1 MADLNGDAKRETT
14 LEGAGEQGNEPKRD
28 SAAAAALTVGSDA
41 GSASSRQP
49 RRASRIVAWCVL
61 ALAAVA
67 IVACGWAVIAPSLQQ
82 SDAQRTQNAVSA
94 SGEEADGSAD
104 VEGKSTNDGQG
115 QNATSAGDD
124 ASSDDSAGSSQA
136 ASGADASAVTL
147 GSSSSDGAESSSG
160 RQSFSDAS
168 SSGSS
173 ASASDGAEAPSGSGS
188 GSSNSGSA
196 TAERPPADNTVTVT
210 VTIDSSAAGSPV
222 SLSTTLTFEQGATVY
237 DALVGTGVAV
247 GASQTAYGVYVSSI
261 GGLAEKQYGPNSGW
275 TYYVNGAFVNTACS
289 GCVLSDGDSVLWTY
303 VNVTE

>member
-104 VEGKSTNDGQG
+104 VEGESTNDGQG

-124 ASSDDSAGSSQA
+124 GSWDDSAGSSQA

-160 RQSFSDAS
+160 RQSYSDAS

-173 ASASDGAEAPSGSGS
+173 GSASDGAEAPSGSGS

-261 GGLAEKQYGPNSGW
+261 GGLVEKQYGPNSGW

>member
-1 MADLNGDAKRETT
+1 MADLNGDAKRETM

-61 ALAAVA
+61 ALAAAA

-94 SGEEADGSAD
+94 SGEETDGSAD
-104 VEGKSTNDGQG
+104 VEGESTNDGQG

-136 ASGADASAVTL
+136 ASVADASAVTS

-160 RQSFSDAS
+160 RQSYSDAS

-196 TAERPPADNTVTVT
+196 TERPPADNTVTVT

-289 GCVLSDGDSVLWTY
+289 SCVLSDGDSVLWTY

>member
-67 IVACGWAVIAPSLQQ
+67 IVACGWAVVAPSLQQ

-104 VEGKSTNDGQG
+104 VEGESTDDDQG
-115 QNATSAGDD
+115 QNATSAGDE
-124 ASSDDSAGSSQA
+124 ASSDDSVGSSQV
-136 ASGADASAVTL
+136 ASGADASAATS

-160 RQSFSDAS
+160 RQSSSGAS

-173 ASASDGAEAPSGSGS
+173 GSAPSDAEPPSGSGP

-196 TAERPPADNTVTVT
+196 TERPPADNTVTVT

>member
-67 IVACGWAVIAPSLQQ
+67 IVACGWAVVAPSLQQ

-104 VEGKSTNDGQG
+104 VEGESTNDGQG

-136 ASGADASAVTL
+136 ASGADASAVTS
-147 GSSSSDGAESSSG
+147 GFSSSDGAESSSG
-160 RQSFSDAS
+160 RQSYSGAS
-168 SSGSS
+168 SSDSS
-173 ASASDGAEAPSGSGS
+173 GSASDGAEAPSGSGS
-188 GSSNSGSA
+188 GFSNSGSA
-196 TAERPPADNTVTVT
+196 TERPPVDNTVTVT

>member
-1 MADLNGDAKRETT
+1 MADLNGDAKRETM

-61 ALAAVA
+61 ALAAAA

-94 SGEEADGSAD
+94 SGEETDGSAD
-104 VEGKSTNDGQG
+104 VEGESTNDGQG
-115 QNATSAGDD
+115 QNATSAEDD

-136 ASGADASAVTL
+136 ASVADASAVTS

-160 RQSFSDAS
+160 RQSYSDAS

-196 TAERPPADNTVTVT
+196 TERPPADNTVTVT

-289 GCVLSDGDSVLWTY
+289 SCVLSDGDSVLWTY

>member
-67 IVACGWAVIAPSLQQ
+67 IVACGWAVVAPSLQQ
-82 SDAQRTQNAVSA
+82 SDAQLAQNAVSV
-94 SGEEADGSAD
+94 SGEETDESSD
-104 VEGKSTNDGQG
+104 VEGESTDDDQG

-124 ASSDDSAGSSQA
+124 ASSDDSVGSSQV
-136 ASGADASAVTL
+136 ASGVDASAATS

-160 RQSFSDAS
+160 RQSSSGAS

-173 ASASDGAEAPSGSGS
+173 GSASDGAEAPSGGGS

-196 TAERPPADNTVTVT
+196 TERPPADNTVTVT

>member
-67 IVACGWAVIAPSLQQ
+67 IVACGWAVVAPSLQQ
-82 SDAQRTQNAVSA
+82 SDAQLAQNAVSV
-94 SGEEADGSAD
+94 SGEETDESSD
-104 VEGKSTNDGQG
+104 VEGESTDDDQG
-115 QNATSAGDD
+115 QNATSAGDE

-136 ASGADASAVTL
+136 ASGADASAVTS

-160 RQSFSDAS
+160 RQSYSDAS

-173 ASASDGAEAPSGSGS
+173 GSASDGAEPPSGSGP

-196 TAERPPADNTVTVT
+196 TERPPADNTVTVT

>member
-1 MADLNGDAKRETT
+1 MVDLNGDAKRETT

-41 GSASSRQP
+41 ESASSRQP

-67 IVACGWAVIAPSLQQ
+67 IVACGWAVVAPSLQQ

-104 VEGKSTNDGQG
+104 VEGESTNDGQG

-136 ASGADASAVTL
+136 ASGADASAATS

-160 RQSFSDAS
+160 RQSSSGAS

-173 ASASDGAEAPSGSGS
+173 GSASDGAEAPSGSGS

-196 TAERPPADNTVTVT
+196 TERPSADNTVTVT

>member
-67 IVACGWAVIAPSLQQ
+67 IVACGWAVVAPSLQQ

-104 VEGKSTNDGQG
+104 VEGESTDDDQG
-115 QNATSAGDD
+115 QNATSAGDE
-124 ASSDDSAGSSQA
+124 ASSDDSVGSSQV
-136 ASGADASAVTL
+136 ASGADASAATS

-160 RQSFSDAS
+160 RQSSSGAS

-173 ASASDGAEAPSGSGS
+173 GSASDGAEPPSGSGS

-196 TAERPPADNTVTVT
+196 TERPPADNTVTVT

>member
-67 IVACGWAVIAPSLQQ
+67 IVACGWAVVAPSLQQ

-104 VEGKSTNDGQG
+104 VEGESTDDDQG
-115 QNATSAGDD
+115 QNATSAGDE
-124 ASSDDSAGSSQA
+124 ASSDDSVGSSQV
-136 ASGADASAVTL
+136 ASGADASAATS

-160 RQSFSDAS
+160 RQSSSGAS

-173 ASASDGAEAPSGSGS
+173 GSASDGAEPPSGSGS

-196 TAERPPADNTVTVT
+196 TERPPADNTVTVT

-289 GCVLSDGDSVLWTY
+289 GCILSDGDSVLWTY

>member
-1 MADLNGDAKRETT
+1 MADLNGDAKRETM

-67 IVACGWAVIAPSLQQ
+67 IVACGWAVVAPSLQQ
-82 SDAQRTQNAVSA
+82 SDAQRTQNAVSV
-94 SGEEADGSAD
+94 SGEETDESSD
-104 VEGKSTNDGQG
+104 VEGESTDDDQG
-115 QNATSAGDD
+115 QNATSAGDE
-124 ASSDDSAGSSQA
+124 ASSDDSVGSSQV
-136 ASGADASAVTL
+136 ASGADASAVTS

-160 RQSFSDAS
+160 RQSYSDAS

-173 ASASDGAEAPSGSGS
+173 GSASDGAEAPSGSGS

-196 TAERPPADNTVTVT
+196 TERLPADNTVTVT

-289 GCVLSDGDSVLWTY
+289 SCVLSDGDSVLWTY

>member
-14 LEGAGEQGNEPKRD
+14 LEGAGEQGNEPKCD

-104 VEGKSTNDGQG
+104 VEGESTNDGQG

-136 ASGADASAVTL
+136 ASGADASAATS

-160 RQSFSDAS
+160 RQSYSDAS

-173 ASASDGAEAPSGSGS
+173 GSASDGAEAPSGSGS

-196 TAERPPADNTVTVT
+196 TERPPADNTVTVT

-222 SLSTTLTFEQGATVY
+222 SLSTTLTFEQGANVY

>member
-82 SDAQRTQNAVSA
+82 SDAQQAQNAVSA
-94 SGEEADGSAD
+94 SGEEADESAD
-104 VEGKSTNDGQG
+104 VEGESTDDDQG
-115 QNATSAGDD
+115 QNAASAGDET
-124 ASSDDSAGSSQA
+124 SSDDSAGSSQT
-136 ASGADASAVTL
+136 ASGADASAATS
-147 GSSSSDGAESSSG
+147 GSSSSDGAEGSSG
-160 RQSFSDAS
+160 RQSSSDAS

-196 TAERPPADNTVTVT
+196 TERPSADNTVTVT

>member
-104 VEGKSTNDGQG
+104 VEGESTNDGQG

-136 ASGADASAVTL
+136 ASGADASAATS

-173 ASASDGAEAPSGSGS
+173 GSASDGAEAPSGSGS

-196 TAERPPADNTVTVT
+196 TERPPADNTVTVT

-261 GGLAEKQYGPNSGW
+261 GGLVEKQYGPNSGW

>member
-1 MADLNGDAKRETT
+1 MADLNGDAKRETM

-67 IVACGWAVIAPSLQQ
+67 IVACGWAVVAPSLQQ

-104 VEGKSTNDGQG
+104 VEGESTNDGQG

-136 ASGADASAVTL
+136 ASGADASAVTS

-160 RQSFSDAS
+160 RQSYSDAS

-173 ASASDGAEAPSGSGS
+173 GSASDGAEAPSGSGS

-196 TAERPPADNTVTVT
+196 TERLPADNTVTVT

-289 GCVLSDGDSVLWTY
+289 SCVLSDGDSVLWTY

>member
-1 MADLNGDAKRETT
+1 MVDLNGDAKRETT

-104 VEGKSTNDGQG
+104 VEGESTNDGQG
-115 QNATSAGDD
+115 QNAASAGDD

-136 ASGADASAVTL
+136 ASGADASAATS

-160 RQSFSDAS
+160 RQSYSDAS

-173 ASASDGAEAPSGSGS
+173 GSASDGAEAPSGSGS

-196 TAERPPADNTVTVT
+196 TERPSADNTVTVT

-222 SLSTTLTFEQGATVY
+222 SLSTSLTFEKGATVY

-247 GASQTAYGVYVSSI
+247 GASQTAYGVYVASI
-261 GGLAEKQYGPNSGW
+261 GGLAEKQHGASSGW
-275 TYYVNGAFVNTACS
+275 TYYVNGAFINTACS
-289 GCVLSDGDSVLWTY
+289 NYVLSDGDSVYWTY

>member
-67 IVACGWAVIAPSLQQ
+67 IVACGWAVVAPSLQQ
-82 SDAQRTQNAVSA
+82 SDAQLAQNAVSV
-94 SGEEADGSAD
+94 SGEETDESSD
-104 VEGKSTNDGQG
+104 VESESTDDDQG

-136 ASGADASAVTL
+136 ASGADASAVTS

-160 RQSFSDAS
+160 RQSYSDAS

-173 ASASDGAEAPSGSGS
+173 GSASDGAEAPSGSGS

-196 TAERPPADNTVTVT
+196 TERPPADNTVTVT

>member
-1 MADLNGDAKRETT
+1 MADLNGDAKRETM

-67 IVACGWAVIAPSLQQ
+67 IVACGWAVVAPSLQQ
-82 SDAQRTQNAVSA
+82 SDAQRTQNAVSV
-94 SGEEADGSAD
+94 SGEETDESSD
-104 VEGKSTNDGQG
+104 VEGESTDDDQG
-115 QNATSAGDD
+115 QNATSAGDE
-124 ASSDDSAGSSQA
+124 ASSDDSVGSSQV
-136 ASGADASAVTL
+136 ASGADASAATS
-147 GSSSSDGAESSSG
+147 GSFSSDGAESSSG
-160 RQSFSDAS
+160 RQSYSGAL

-173 ASASDGAEAPSGSGS
+173 GSASDGAEAPSGGGS

-196 TAERPPADNTVTVT
+196 TERPPADNTVTVT